1 MCSIVNRKG
10 WLMDMRL
17 YKNVDIKDLESI
29 LKNGILSLS
38 ESGNDNWD
46 EDKRADNS
54 CDVVY
59 LFKPL
64 TEENSFCQYGAA
76 LLEIDIADDKVK
88 ENQLLENDVNFGKYV
103 EYVVDK
109 IDVDC
114 IKAIYVPKLFK
125 DGIDL
130 SEEILSKITWCK
142 LKANYYGENGK
153 ENCPDDILEQFAK
166 TAEIMD
172 ASEFNFFR
180 GKNEDRTMID
190 LYDVRYIW

>member
-1 MCSIVNRKG
+1 MV
-10 WLMDMRL
+10 L

-29 LKNGILSLS
+29 LQNGILSLN
-38 ESGNDNWD
+38 ESRNDNWD

-76 LLEIDIADDKVK
+76 LLEIDIVDDKVK
-88 ENQLLENDVNFGKYV
+88 ENQLSENDVNKGKYT
-103 EYVVDK
+103 EFITDK

-114 IKAIYVPKLFK
+114 IKAVYIPKLFK
-125 DGIDL
+125 DRVNLIED
-130 SEEILSKITWCK
+130 IISKIIWCEI
-142 LKANYYGENGK
+142 KANHYGEDER
-153 ENCPDDILEQFAK
+153 ENCPAEVLEQFAK

-172 ASEFNFFR
+172 TSEFNFFR

-190 LYDVRYIW
+190 LYDVQYIWY